1 MTDNHYHLC
10 REVGINA
17 SYDPQIK
24 TYNCTAICP
33 YGHKI
38 TLTPDQTG
46 TCYRTICEAKGL
58 LLLSEEP
65 EFQELLIKQHRLKN
79 QTVLAE

>member
-1 MTDNHYHLC
+1 MTDHNYYLC
-10 REVGINA
+10 REVGRNA
-17 SYDPQIK
+17 SFDPQIK
-24 TYNCTAICP
+24 TYVCTAICP
-33 YGHKI
+33 YGHRI

-65 EFQELLIKQHRLKN
+65 EFQARLEGQK
-79 QTVLAE
+79 VLAE